1 MLLVGLTEESYTTDL
16 PLSVAFV
23 GSRRCVILSAL
34 QLRYRHYLE
43 DTIYL
48 VEFRGGLTHRHEL
61 TTRA

>member
-43 DTIYL
+43 DTI
-48 VEFRGGLTHRHEL
+48 
-61 TTRA
+61 